1 MEIVYK
7 GEVAADYD
15 RQRQRN
21 RKWKKETEV
30 VRKITSGMDP
40 GTVILDVPIGTG
52 RFLPIYQ
59 KNSIRAIGLDISMDM
74 IRQAQKKM
82 GGAGNIPVIIG
93 DARHLPMAS
102 KSVDYIICIRLLNW
116 VTTPTAKEIIREL
129 HRVARNGIVV
139 GFRSQRNI
147 RITEFVRLLIFDLI
161 PTPHHLRRWK
171 RLLRTF
177 RKKVAGKIKHEAGKL
192 GIGEKKSPAKNKG
205 IGSTFHDKNEL
216 FALFSDLNLAV
227 AGGFYIESTASY
239 IKRKIRPYSIYQL
252 EQKKT

>member
-1 MEIVYK
+1 MEIAYK
-7 GEVAADYD
+7 GEAAANYD
-15 RQRQRN
+15 RLRQRN

-30 VRKITSGMDP
+30 VRKIIAGLDP
-40 GTVILDVPIGTG
+40 GTLILDIPIGTG
-52 RFLPIYQ
+52 RFLPIYK
-59 KNSIRAIGLDISMDM
+59 KNGIRAVGLDISMDM

-82 GGAGNIPVIIG
+82 ERTGNIPVIIG
-93 DARHLPMAS
+93 DARHIPMAS

-116 VTTPTAKEIIREL
+116 VTTPMAKDIIREL

-147 RITEFVRLLIFDLI
+147 CITEFIRLLIADLI

-177 RKKVAGKIKHEAGKL
+177 RKKAVGKIIFEAGKL
-192 GIGEKKSPAKNKG
+192 GIGKKISPAKNKG
-205 IGSTFHDKNEL
+205 IGSTFHDKNEI

-239 IKRKIRPYSIYQL
+239 LKRKIRPYFIYQL
-252 EQKKT
+252 KRKKT